1 MLISCTCQIWAP
13 ITITEL
19 SFSPGNNSQG
29 TYCAEDPYFSRWF
42 LSFSINS
49 TKHIFSSSKII
60 VLVES
65 TITFFIPFMLTVL
78 ADISVLVSKVP
89 WQTPFKLIS
98 ADDLRNNNR
107 SDNMK
112 IVSKLNLEVNGY
124 QILKILKF
132 WSQFRL
138 KVLTH

>member
-1 MLISCTCQIWAP
+1 
-13 ITITEL
+13 
-19 SFSPGNNSQG
+19 
-29 TYCAEDPYFSRWF
+29 
-42 LSFSINS
+42 
-49 TKHIFSSSKII
+49 
-60 VLVES
+60 
-65 TITFFIPFMLTVL
+65 MLTVL